1 MDDGD
6 GWCDKSI
13 QIAYRNRTFI
23 YIYTSQCTRRFV
35 ISNPSNYRRLS
46 VVSLASDI
54 TTVSWTWCGFK
65 FSFNMDLVSPFR
77 IKSFLPPRVLWLAP
91 GFERSSSGGVAC
103 EEMPFI
109 GCFNWMMNPILVRNA
124 DRNHHPT
131 IQISNGIPGKNLDE
145 IPRLTTT
152 CLNTSTFPSG

>member
-1 MDDGD
+1 MVMVGVTNRY
-6 GWCDKSI
+6 KSP
-13 QIAYRNRTFI
+13 IATEHLYI

-109 GCFNWMMNPILVRNA
+109 GCFNWMMNRILVRNA
-124 DRNHHPT
+124 WKSPSYHPFFKWR
-131 IQISNGIPGKNLDE
+131 S
-145 IPRLTTT
+145 R
-152 CLNTSTFPSG
+152 